1 MPTLSAGK
9 DVLAYCNKCKL
20 KLAHI
25 IVVMNDP
32 TTPGKVTCKTC
43 GSTHSFKESA
53 ARRKTTIKKLTKK
66 KKEEISQTNK
76 WEELVSAPTSEAK
89 KYSPKSTFAE
99 GDYIEH
105 PKFGIG
111 HVEKKL
117 DGKKIEVLFR
127 TATKILVHNL

>member
-1 MPTLSAGK
+1 MSTLSAGK

-43 GSTHSFKESA
+43 RSTHSFKESA
-53 ARRKTTIKKLTKK
+53 ARRKTTISKLTKK
-66 KKEEISQTNK
+66 QKEEASQTNK
-76 WEELVSAPTSEAK
+76 WEELVSSPTSEAI
-89 KYSPKSTFAE
+89 KYSPKTTFAE

-127 TATKILVHNL
+127 TSTKILVHGL